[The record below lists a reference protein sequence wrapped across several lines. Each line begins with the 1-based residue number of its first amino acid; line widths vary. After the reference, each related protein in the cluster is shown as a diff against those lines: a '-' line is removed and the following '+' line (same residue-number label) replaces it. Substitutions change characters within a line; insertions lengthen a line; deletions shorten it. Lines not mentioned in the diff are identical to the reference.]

1 MPYRDIKSKE
11 CSRGSITVEASI
23 SMVIF
28 TFAIVSMLS
37 IINICRLQSHIGNAL
52 NRTALEISQ
61 YSYFY
66 YASGLYSAESSVK
79 GSVPGDGLYPEK
91 VLDTKDLVRYAASL
105 LSFGSNDNALSGS
118 LSGSAQKLL
127 GAGISQGMEA
137 VESALI
143 AAPITK
149 LMFQDNLGC
158 SGEEADTFLRSMGIP
173 DGLNG
178 LDFSLSSFFPAEAPC
193 DICLAVCYR
202 VRIPFFG
209 GVSVTVLQR
218 SETGAW
224 LGGDESKYNLFD
236 AANNGGKSGNISGT
250 SIWKMTAFERGLRFK
265 EIFSN
270 SHPSSSDVE
279 GMRGVICYDAAART
293 YYNCVSINTFSES
306 YNSGGNTGGF
316 NEAAACEH
324 TLRKVKVTAA
334 EVFEHSEEGIS
345 SSIEYTV
352 FIPEDAADAVAARI
366 REYLEG
372 KSASIE
378 KEYPSVNL
386 VFRIEKAG
394 GKANE

>member
-1 MPYRDIKSKE
+1 MLYRDIKSRE
-11 CSRGSITVEASI
+11 CSGGSITVEASI

-28 TFAIVSMLS
+28 TFAIVSLLS

-66 YASGLYSAESSVK
+66 HASGLYSAASSMK
-79 GSVPGDGLYPEK
+79 GSVLGNGNSPE
-91 VLDTKDLVRYAASL
+91 DMPDAADLVRYAASL
-105 LSFGSNDNALSGS
+105 LSFDGNDNASPGS
-118 LSGSAQKLL
+118 LSGSVQRLL

-149 LMFQDNLGC
+149 LMFQDHLGC
-158 SGEEADTFLRSMGIP
+158 FGEGTDAFLKSMGIP

-178 LDFSLSSFFPAEAPC
+178 LDFSLSAFFPAQAPC

-202 VRIPFFG
+202 VKIPFFG
-209 GVSVTVLQR
+209 GISVTVLQR

-236 AANNGGKSGNISGT
+236 AANNSDSSDNISGT
-250 SIWKMTAFERGLRFK
+250 SIWKMSAFERGLWFR
-265 EIFSN
+265 ETFSDF
-270 SHPSSSDVE
+270 HPSSSDIE
-279 GMRGVICYDAAART
+279 GMRGVICYDATART

-306 YNSGGNTGGF
+306 YNSGGITGGF

-334 EVFEHSEEGIS
+334 EVSRHTADGIS
-345 SSIEYTV
+345 SNVEYTV
-352 FIPEDAADAVAARI
+352 YIPEDATDAVTARI

-372 KSASIE
+372 KSVSIE